1 MFREMRRRKQ
11 LLPTQET
18 EEILRSG
25 SSGVLAVSGDDGY
38 PYAVPLSYAYA
49 EGKLYFH
56 WATSGHKLDG
66 IRQNEKVSFC
76 VIAQDEVVPEAFA
89 THYKSAIAFG
99 RAAVVSDDATKRRAL
114 ELLARKYSPGFE
126 REGAAEIE
134 KDWKAVAVVEMTIDY
149 LTGKESLGLAKLRQ
163 SRRMED

>member
-1 MFREMRRRKQ
+1 MFRKMRRDKQ
-11 LLPTQET
+11 SLPTEEA
-18 EEILRSG
+18 EEILRNG

-49 EGKLYFH
+49 GGMLYFH

-76 VIAQDEVVPEAFA
+76 VIAQDEIVPEQFA
-89 THYKSAIAFG
+89 TNYKSVIAFG
-99 RAAVVSDDATKRRAL
+99 RARVVADDATKRRAL

-134 KDWKAVAVVEMTIDY
+134 KDWKAVVVVEMT
-149 LTGKESLGLAKLRQ
+149 LEHMTGKEALGLAKLR
-163 SRRMED
+163 